1 MGRRSFGMVRTL
13 KSGRHQASYT
23 GPDGHRYNAASTFA
37 RKSDADAWL
46 SSVQTEIAKG
56 AWVSPDVKRAEETR
70 EAASTAA
77 QLRRE
82 SLTFNTWA
90 DEWLALLPSMKRTP
104 KTIQTHGYR
113 LTRLRTAFG
122 EQVLAYITP
131 GDVQAWYSQVWN
143 SDGPGVARPTYMTL
157 STCMSAAVKAG
168 HIDTNPCQVT
178 DGQKHV
184 PVKDRERRQVATPEE
199 VKALADAMPED
210 LRLAVLLAAWC
221 QLREGEIIGLQRRD
235 IDLKTSKLRVARQIQ
250 YVTGDGATEGR
261 PKSAA
266 GARVETIP
274 ASLLPVVK
282 RHLKDLTGKAPTSLV
297 FHRPGRIDMSV
308 HPNTLRYAWNRARKA
323 VGMDWFVFHD
333 LRHTGLTIWAQ
344 NGATYAELL
353 HRGGHSSLEV
363 ALRYQHWTE
372 ERDRELTEKMNGQIL
387 V

>member
-1 MGRRSFGMVRTL
+1 MGRRAFGMVRTL

-23 GPDGHRYNAASTFA
+23 GPDGRRHNAASTFA
-37 RKSDADAWL
+37 RKSDADNWL
-46 SSVQTEIAKG
+46 AKIQTDIAKG
-56 AWVSPDVKRAEETR
+56 DWVSPDVERAETTR
-70 EAASTAA
+70 AAIESAS

-82 SLTFNTWA
+82 TLTFSQWA
-90 DEWLALLPSMKRTP
+90 DEWLALLPSMGRAA

-113 LTRLRTAFG
+113 LTRLLDTFG
-122 EQVLAYITP
+122 DQVLAYITP
-131 GDVQAWYSQVWN
+131 GDVQAWYADVWN
-143 SDGPGVARPTYMTL
+143 RNGPGVARPTYMTL
-157 STCMSAAVKAG
+157 SACMAAAVKAS
-168 HIDTNPCQVT
+168 HIDVNPCQIT
-178 DGQKHV
+178 GAQKHV

-210 LRLAVLLAAWC
+210 LSLAVLLAAWC

-235 IDLKTSKLRVARQIQ
+235 IDLKRSTLKVARQVQ
-250 YVTGDGATEGR
+250 YVTGEGPEEFP

-266 GARVETIP
+266 GDRTETIP
-274 ASLLPVVK
+274 STLLPSIK
-282 RHLKDLTGKAPTSLV
+282 QHLKEVTGHAPTALV
-297 FHRPGRIDMSV
+297 FHRPDRIDV
-308 HPNTLRYAWNRARKA
+308 PIHPNTLRAAWNRARKA

-372 ERDRELTEKMNGQIL
+372 ERDRELTEKMNPQIL